1 MISSHE
7 LFMSEKDSVNVK
19 YQKAM
24 HTSKGLGISLES
36 LGILMFPNSVWLII
50 FISLLLVSCNVL
62 VVVNFVG

>member
-7 LFMSEKDSVNVK
+7 IFMSEKDSVNVK

-24 HTSKGLGISLES
+24 HTSKGLDISLES
-36 LGILMFPNSVWLII
+36 LGILMFSNSVWLII
-50 FISLLLVSCNVL
+50 FISLVLVSCNVL